1 MNHVDLR
8 DLVVGLTVIVLIAT
22 GLGQSE
28 RLYKFALHQAEIAI
42 KPWPSHPFFP
52 PGYEIKVPH
61 RN

>member
-1 MNHVDLR
+1 MNHLDLR
-8 DLVVGLTVIVLIAT
+8 DLIAALATIIVIAM
-22 GLGQSE
+22 GLGKLD
-28 RLYKFALHQAEIAI
+28 RLEKYAFEQGEKAL